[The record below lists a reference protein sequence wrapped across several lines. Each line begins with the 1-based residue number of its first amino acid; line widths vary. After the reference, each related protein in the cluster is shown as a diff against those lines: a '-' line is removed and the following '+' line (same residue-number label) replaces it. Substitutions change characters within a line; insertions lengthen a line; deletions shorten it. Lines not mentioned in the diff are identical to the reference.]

1 MSITMLTIVVSL
13 SITALTVGLH
23 TVVRRRIN
31 VERMRAHH
39 DVAAAIYAMLG
50 VLHGLIFGYLVVTGQ
65 DRLDRAGAAV
75 TREAALLMDLQHRSY
90 AMRADDGQKLR
101 DAVAR
106 YAHHVIDVG
115 WPSMAADAPHDVRPR
130 PLRDLWNVIVH
141 ADTASDVSRTVRT
154 SSLQVLDDL
163 SEVREHRAHLADERL
178 GPVMMFVLY
187 LGAWSLIAG
196 LFAFVHQSAVVQLSM
211 TAMVTLTVSLIV
223 ALILAFDAPVASGM
237 LTPDAMKEVLRHSSP
252 SP

>member
-1 MSITMLTIVVSL
+1 MSITMSTLLIAL
-13 SITALTVGLH
+13 AITALTVVIHAL
-23 TVVRRRIN
+23 VRRRVN

-65 DRLDRAGAAV
+65 DRVDRANAAV

-90 AMRADDGQKLR
+90 AMRADDGQRLR
-101 DAVAR
+101 DAVER
-106 YAHHVIDVG
+106 YAKHVITVG

-141 ADTASDVSRTVRT
+141 ADTASEVSRTVRT

-178 GPVMMFVLY
+178 GSLMMFVLY
-187 LGAWSLIAG
+187 LGAFSLIVG

-237 LTPDAMKEVLRHSSP
+237 LTPEAMREVLRHASP